1 MAKEIKDDL
10 GTIIVNGVDVS
21 DCCYIQEGAECEAY
35 QTECEAQ
42 VCYYQQ
48 LKRKEQEYKYWKHQA
63 ELGSDTVNIMAKE
76 IENLKTENEELK
88 KRLQAEIHFGYKYK
102 EDFAEQ
108 FKECRKYEQ
117 ALDEIEKFCSCYR
130 ENPVVGSAYD
140 EISEIIKKAK
150 GEE

>member
-48 LKRKEQEYKYWKHQA
+48 LKRKEQELQQ
-63 ELGSDTVNIMAKE
+63 VKE
-76 IENLKTENEELK
+76 TLKDHDSEGEAIGLAYDALKSEFDKLKAENEELK
-88 KRLQAEIHFGYKYK
+88 KKLF
-102 EDFAEQ
+102 
-108 FKECRKYEQ
+108 
-117 ALDEIEKFCSCYR
+117 
-130 ENPVVGSAYD
+130 
-140 EISEIIKKAK
+140 
-150 GEE
+150 

>member
-76 IENLKTENEELK
+76 IENLKAENEELK
-88 KRLQAEIHFGYKYK
+88 EDNYNLNMSLYQYFQTDKQNQVYK
-102 EDFAEQ
+102 
-108 FKECRKYEQ
+108 Q
-117 ALDEIEKFCSCYR
+117 ALDIIEQYCIDTLELQDVHTIKQDILKY
-130 ENPVVGSAYD
+130 
-140 EISEIIKKAK
+140 IKKAK